1 METFLGIKTTLFGS
15 NLKKK
20 AFAGKELSRCSVG
33 VLSVISRSS
42 VGIFR
47 EGIREV
53 KETAI
58 LTKVLFWWL
67 GVLWSFLGSSLV
79 LRWSLA
85 RDGLV
90 RYKGKE
96 Y

>member
-1 METFLGIKTTLFGS
+1 MAGTNINKKHFWVTGS
-15 NLKKK
+15 
-20 AFAGKELSRCSVG
+20 SVG

-42 VGIFR
+42 VGVFR

-58 LTKVLFWWL
+58 LTKVLFGWL

-79 LRWSLA
+79 SRWSFT
-85 RDGLV
+85 RD
-90 RYKGKE
+90 
-96 Y
+96 